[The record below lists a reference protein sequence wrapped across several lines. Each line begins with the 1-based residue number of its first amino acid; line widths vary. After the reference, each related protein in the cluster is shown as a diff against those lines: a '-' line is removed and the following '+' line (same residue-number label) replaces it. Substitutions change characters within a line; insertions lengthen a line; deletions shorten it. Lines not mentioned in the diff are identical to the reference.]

1 MKSEIPID
9 SEGKVGERVRE
20 EERGRGREEGRGN
33 EEKTHGMCGIILIGK
48 SK

>member
-20 EERGRGREEGRGN
+20 EERGRGREKGGEMKRKHMACV
-33 EEKTHGMCGIILIGK
+33 ELY
-48 SK
+48 